1 MNQQM
6 LHCDQKDPI
15 SPTSP
20 LNISVSAPSRLK
32 ALEFSNWNRAGNFSK
47 LLCILDT
54 RRICSR
60 VDGFWNKRAVVWIGW
75 KPKWVLPCCS
85 LMSCDAGSSLAQRL
99 MDGLVHVWTIK
110 RAETW
115 RTRTSNSSDI
125 SPPSSSLFF
134 YYTKTTSTQGLNTR
148 AKQSHCEITCSPW
161 VDLGNYALVSQIN
174 EKLEMFS
181 QTLQSRKFSLSSL
194 NHKQTS
200 GEAFKLCQFDLI
212 WYLTL
217 KFNTDLEMNKSK
229 M

>member
-1 MNQQM
+1 M
-6 LHCDQKDPI
+6 
-15 SPTSP
+15 
-20 LNISVSAPSRLK
+20 
-32 ALEFSNWNRAGNFSK
+32 
-47 LLCILDT
+47 
-54 RRICSR
+54 
-60 VDGFWNKRAVVWIGW
+60 WIGW

-125 SPPSSSLFF
+125 YPPFSSLFF

-181 QTLQSRKFSLSSL
+181 QPWKSNPLGNFNRGSSACPLWITSRRQEKHSNYVNFIL
-194 NHKQTS
+194 
-200 GEAFKLCQFDLI
+200 FD
-212 WYLTL
+212 T
-217 KFNTDLEMNKSK
+217 
-229 M
+229 